1 VKPITPVAAGQEAA
15 VLDFVPLDTGIGN
28 GKDDGAGARGSPD
41 DTTGSCQPTPPEPT
55 MMGIEV
61 PAITVVMVMG
71 PVNVVYCEYVVGT
84 NVCRNVLPTEV
95 TETTESSEGIPAE
108 VGGLMDE
115 LPVEIGVAWLK
126 EVATLEGSDAIEVS
140 EETSE
145 AGVVLEEPPAET
157 EDALL
162 EAVAI
167 LEGLDT
173 TEVPDGETVETG
185 VVLEEAPV
193 GTEGALFDAGGV
205 PDEPP
210 GGTKALLG
218 VVAALE
224 DFETTGAPDGE
235 TVDPGGVPEALLVGT
250 EGAVLETLA
259 KLESLEMLATTAV
272 PEDEELIEALGV
284 LPVDTKLPE
293 ISGEVAELETLAG
306 TDGLPETVA
315 TLEASEAL
323 EANGTLTEFAVLER
337 MEMPVADFTDKV
349 EISEIVAELETS
361 LEILGAVDALLVDVP
376 GDNMLVELVELEISL
391 ETAGAVATSAVGA
404 PVGASLDTLATL
416 EISVLLGGLVL
427 VELGLETALE
437 ALQLAGSGPV
447 ASLQLTF
454 VAVVPDGANEGL
466 TLLKI
471 WEGAPGLETFGGIA
485 TLLVEVPV
493 DTSLGKIAEC
503 AASVLVL
510 VTCTHIEPVQDAAEE
525 TP

>member
-1 VKPITPVAAGQEAA
+1 VKPITPVAAWQETA

-41 DTTGSCQPTPPEPT
+41 DITGSCQPTPPEPT
-55 MMGIEV
+55 MMGIDV
-61 PAITVVMVMG
+61 PAITVVMVME

-95 TETTESSEGIPAE
+95 AETTESSEGIPAE

-126 EVATLEGSDAIEVS
+126 EVATLEGLDAIEVS
-140 EETSE
+140 EEENSE

-173 TEVPDGETVETG
+173 AEVPDGETVETG

-224 DFETTGAPDGE
+224 DFETTEAPDGE
-235 TVDPGGVPEALLVGT
+235 TVDPGGAPEALAVGT

-259 KLESLEMLATTAV
+259 KLESLEVLATTAV

-323 EANGTLTEFAVLER
+323 EANGALTEFAVLER
-337 MEMPVADFTDKV
+337 MEMPAADFTDKV

-454 VAVVPDGANEGL
+454 VAVVPDGANEG
-466 TLLKI
+466 
-471 WEGAPGLETFGGIA
+471 
-485 TLLVEVPV
+485 
-493 DTSLGKIAEC
+493 
-503 AASVLVL
+503 
-510 VTCTHIEPVQDAAEE
+510 
-525 TP
+525 